1 MYGGVAL
8 YCCCCVSGSA
18 LVKCG
23 YMQKK
28 VGQAERE
35 FMTKSSSHFLH
46 PLRSFLEGDMKT
58 IGVCTMVL
66 H

>member
-1 MYGGVAL
+1 
-8 YCCCCVSGSA
+8 
-18 LVKCG
+18 
-23 YMQKK
+23 MQKK

-66 H
+66 HYEHKSYIHDSTVYFNNA